1 MKIAITGST
10 SEIGKLLTERL
21 NAIGHLTVALGGRDS
36 TLWSLGERFPQDI
49 DVDVL
54 IHLAHDR
61 SYSISDNI
69 SSAKELCA
77 SFKGKKIF
85 LSSFSAH
92 SNSQSRYGKSKY
104 EIEKIFAGF
113 NGSSLRA
120 GVVYGGNGGGIFSQ
134 LETLLRSSILI
145 PIPYRGFPLLFTTHV
160 DDLISEIVIM
170 LDEVDSS
177 TVFGANTHPI
187 SLREVLLQISTTVRV
202 KQYFIPLPR
211 QPFDTILRIA
221 NRIMP
226 NFPLAD
232 SLLSLS
238 NHPSNEELSKLQL
251 SNTMFRPFK
260 L

>member
-21 NAIGHLTVALGGRDS
+21 NAIGHLAVALGGRDS

-69 SSAKELCA
+69 SAAKELCA

-104 EIEKIFAGF
+104 EIEK
-113 NGSSLRA
+113 
-120 GVVYGGNGGGIFSQ
+120 
-134 LETLLRSSILI
+134 
-145 PIPYRGFPLLFTTHV
+145 
-160 DDLISEIVIM
+160 
-170 LDEVDSS
+170 
-177 TVFGANTHPI
+177 
-187 SLREVLLQISTTVRV
+187 
-202 KQYFIPLPR
+202 
-211 QPFDTILRIA
+211 
-221 NRIMP
+221 
-226 NFPLAD
+226 NF
-232 SLLSLS
+232 
-238 NHPSNEELSKLQL
+238 
-251 SNTMFRPFK
+251 RWI
-260 L
+260 